1 MIVFIGCNSENEYIE
16 SISIEAYLDTT
27 YATIGDVF
35 QYTVS
40 VKGLK
45 DQKLAFSELKVENPV
60 ELREKIINIE
70 ENKIQ
75 FQLAVWDTGIFKLP
89 IYTIDIFYPT
99 DSTFNFSLD
108 TEPLEITVLSIL
120 SGQKQYDLKPMKAPV
135 PIVFLTPWDKIIKWI
150 MFFICIV
157 LLLYTWAKR
166 NISHSFIPASYNNYI
181 SPFSKAVERLDKMT
195 HNTDDKLFYVN
206 LSYTLREFVENCLF
220 IKSLE
225 MTTEEIRSNQ
235 IKFPM
240 DNLLFDQ
247 WVTLLSRADQI
258 KYAKEETTRDERDED
273 MKWSKEFLSWARTNW
288 ELT

>member
-1 MIVFIGCNSENEYIE
+1 MIVFIGCSSESEYDE

-27 YATIGDVF
+27 YTTIGDVF
-35 QYTVS
+35 QYTVA
-40 VKGLK
+40 VRGLK
-45 DQKLAFSELKVENPV
+45 DQKLAFSDLKVETPV

-99 DSTFNFSLD
+99 DSTLNFSLD

-120 SGQKQYDLKPMKAPV
+120 SGQNQYDLRPMKAPV
-135 PIVFLTPWDKIIKWI
+135 PIVFLTPWDKIFKWS

-157 LLLYTWAKR
+157 LLLYSWTKR
-166 NISHSFIPASYNNYI
+166 KIPYSFIPANYKNYI
-181 SPFSKAVERLDKMT
+181 SPFSKAVERLEKMT

-225 MTTEEIRSNQ
+225 MTTEEIKSNQ

-247 WVTLLSRADQI
+247 WVSLLSRADQI
-258 KYAKEETTRDERDED
+258 KYSKVGTTKNQRDED
-273 MKWSKEFLSWARTNW
+273 MKWSKDFLNWARTNW

>member
-1 MIVFIGCNSENEYIE
+1 MIVFIGCSSESEYDE

-27 YATIGDVF
+27 YTTIGDVF
-35 QYTVS
+35 QYTVA
-40 VKGLK
+40 VRGLK
-45 DQKLAFSELKVENPV
+45 DQKLAFSDLKVETPV

-99 DSTFNFSLD
+99 DSTLNFSLD

-120 SGQKQYDLKPMKAPV
+120 SGQKQYDLRPMKAPV
-135 PIVFLTPWDKIIKWI
+135 PIVFLTPWDKIFKWS

-157 LLLYTWAKR
+157 LLLYSWTKR
-166 NISHSFIPASYNNYI
+166 KIPYSFIPANYKNYI
-181 SPFSKAVERLDKMT
+181 SPFSKAVERLEKMT

-225 MTTEEIRSNQ
+225 MTTEEIKSNQ

-247 WVTLLSRADQI
+247 WVSLLSRADQI
-258 KYAKEETTRDERDED
+258 KYSKVGTTKNQRDED
-273 MKWSKEFLSWARTNW
+273 MKWSKDFLNWARTNW